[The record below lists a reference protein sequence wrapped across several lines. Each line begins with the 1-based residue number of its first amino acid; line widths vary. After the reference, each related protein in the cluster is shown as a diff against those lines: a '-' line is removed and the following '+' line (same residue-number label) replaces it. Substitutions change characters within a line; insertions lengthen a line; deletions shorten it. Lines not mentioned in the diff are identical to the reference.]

1 MYIHNL
7 NPVALEFFGL
17 KIYWYSLAYLLG
29 FIFSVYYSKLIIK
42 KGVID
47 LNTDIV
53 DNFFSWAIIGVIFGG
68 RLGYIIFYNFDFYFQ
83 NIIEIFKIWKGGM
96 SFHGGLIGL
105 TISMYIFSRLNK
117 IKFIDLSNLIACS
130 APFGIFLGRIA
141 NFINA
146 ELVGKPTFSDW
157 GVKYY
162 NEELLRHP
170 SQLYEAFLEGLVL
183 FLIIMFLI
191 KRRFYKKFNLCAIF
205 LVFYGLFRFA
215 VEYFREPDNHIGLVF
230 YNLSMGQIL
239 SIPIIILGFSIIKY
253 GRKKN
258 KTNF

>member
-1 MYIHNL
+1 
-7 NPVALEFFGL
+7 
-17 KIYWYSLAYLLG
+17 
-29 FIFSVYYSKLIIK
+29 
-42 KGVID
+42 
-47 LNTDIV
+47 
-53 DNFFSWAIIGVIFGG
+53 
-68 RLGYIIFYNFDFYFQ
+68 
-83 NIIEIFKIWKGGM
+83 
-96 SFHGGLIGL
+96 
-105 TISMYIFSRLNK
+105 MYIFSRLNK